1 PSSEL
6 VFLVLKLVFVHDIYL
21 PFSCDLRCL
30 IQLCC
35 PVKQM
40 QVSTSFF
47 SKHDNLYEDRIWEF
61 QCKDTFN
68 SNPQCFWTN
77 YVNSFDEQF
86 TFVCPNN
93 YVMTGMGSIHDD
105 KYGDRRWQ
113 FQCCQT
119 YNYCNYNCQ
128 WTPYVNFYDEEFTWL
143 VPSMNYLVGAESVH
157 SNSYEYV

>member
-1 PSSEL
+1 
-6 VFLVLKLVFVHDIYL
+6 
-21 PFSCDLRCL
+21 
-30 IQLCC
+30 
-35 PVKQM
+35 M

-157 SNSYEYV
+157 SNSYEDRRWKFYYCTRSYC